1 MRIGPTFRISLSL
14 TLLTVSV
21 ILLAD
26 MLGFVPDRLD
36 LEMENRKIQAE
47 TLAVQLSLDAGKR
60 TAVQITPVLESLVA
74 RTDTILSAAMRRADG
89 SLLAAGGDHPRHWRP
104 PSAEHSSIDHIQV
117 PIFQGRQRWGT
128 VEVSYTPIRPAGT
141 DLLLESSIFRLSV
154 FVGVGA
160 FLAYLLFMR
169 RTLKVLN
176 PSSVIPQRVQAALD
190 VLSEGVLIL
199 DENDCIVLAN
209 ASFARHGDLS
219 PKDLIGR
226 NAADLGWS
234 RLTQEDE
241 DQPWPWSAGAGD
253 DGHATGVALVLTA
266 ESGTRRTFM
275 VNAATISD
283 GKGGRRGTLATFD
296 DVTQLE
302 STNSELTVALEE
314 LKQSQ
319 NEINRQNRELKMLAT
334 VDSLTGALNRR
345 AFFQRFKPAFR
356 DARESG
362 SPLTCIMLD
371 IDHFKSV
378 NDRYGHAAGDRV
390 IRRVAG
396 ILAEHVRPADL
407 VGRYGGEEFA
417 VVLPGLE
424 VSQAERVGE
433 RLRAS
438 IGELVGAEVGDD
450 VTITSSFGV
459 AGIDSGAQTADEL
472 LDFADKA
479 LYVAKECGRN
489 RLVRWSHDAL
499 DRHTSI
505 TPAASGTSM
514 DHALPP
520 PATDSEIL
528 RLKQRIQSLQLSV
541 EGDDTPAVDAITD
554 LPNHGVFLERID
566 EAIQQARR
574 YERLVAM
581 LVIDLRMFRHTGD
594 QMDQVYSDAL
604 ILRASERLQA
614 ILRSTDS
621 VGMLEPGNSP
631 RLYRMSTEE
640 FGVLLGDLA
649 DVEAVTLVVKRLL
662 DALAIPLDIDGDR
675 IFVTSTVGISL
686 YPHDGHDAGVL
697 LRNARTARNHARRQ
711 GRYYHFQFYAEQ
723 MNAASSRQI
732 RLETLL
738 PRALDNDELS
748 LHYQPKVDL
757 VTGQITGMEAL
768 LRWTSPELGSVSP
781 GEFIPIAEHTGLIN
795 PIGDWVMETAV
806 EQVARWV
813 DSGLS
818 NARVAINLS
827 AAQFRVGDIERRIAD
842 VLDRH
847 DVAPDRVEFELT
859 ESLIM
864 ENTEATIATMHAMHA
879 LGVRLAIDDFG
890 TGHSSLGYLKTFPIN
905 AVKIDR
911 SFLQDVE
918 TGEADRALVAGI
930 VAMSHSLGL
939 RVIAEG
945 VETPEQLDF
954 LRNVKCD
961 ELQGFLFS
969 RPVPTDAAGKLL
981 HTGMR
986 LSSAVGA
993 SA

>member
-1 MRIGPTFRISLSL
+1 MRLGPTFRISISL

-21 ILLAD
+21 LLLAD

-47 TLAVQLSLDAGKR
+47 MLAVQLSLDAGKR
-60 TAVQITPVLESLVA
+60 TTVQITPILESLVS
-74 RTDTILSAAMRRADG
+74 RNDTILSAAMRRADG

-104 PSAEHSSIDHIQV
+104 PTAEHSSIDHIQV
-117 PIFQGRQRWGT
+117 PIFQGKQRWGT

-141 DLLLESSIFRLSV
+141 DLLLESSIFRLAV
-154 FVGVGA
+154 FIGLGA

-169 RTLKVLN
+169 RTLKILN

-199 DENDCIVLAN
+199 DENECIVLAN
-209 ASFARHGDLS
+209 ASFARHCDQS
-219 PKDLIGR
+219 STDLIGR

-234 RLTQEDE
+234 RLTQDDE
-241 DQPWPWSAGAGD
+241 DRPWPWSVGTGD
-253 DGHATGVALVLTA
+253 HDHATGVALVLTTA
-266 ESGTRRTFM
+266 AGARRTFM
-275 VNAATISD
+275 VNAAAITD

-302 STNSELTVALEE
+302 STNGELTVALEE
-314 LKQSQ
+314 LQESQ
-319 NEINRQNRELKMLAT
+319 KEISRQNRELKMLAT

-356 DARESG
+356 EAQESG

-390 IRRVAG
+390 IRRVAE
-396 ILAEHVRPADL
+396 ILADHVRPSDL

-424 VSQAERVGE
+424 VSQAESVGE

-438 IGELVGAEVGDD
+438 IGELVGTEVGED

-459 AGIDSGAQTADEL
+459 AGIDSGAKTADEL

-489 RLVRWSHDAL
+489 RLVRWSE
-499 DRHTSI
+499 
-505 TPAASGTSM
+505 
-514 DHALPP
+514 HALARDL
-520 PATDSEIL
+520 PAMPVPADEQAQGAAPANDSEIL
-528 RLKQRIQSLQLSV
+528 RLKQRIQSLQMSAN
-541 EGDDTPAVDAITD
+541 DTEAPAVDAITD
-554 LPNHGVFLERID
+554 LPNHSVFLERID

-574 YERLVAM
+574 YERFVAM
-581 LVIDLRMFRHTGD
+581 LVIDLRMVRHTGD
-594 QMDQVYSDAL
+594 QMDQVYNDAL
-604 ILRASERLQA
+604 ILRASERLQS

-640 FGVLLGDLA
+640 FGVLLSDLA

-686 YPHDGHDAGVL
+686 YPHDGHDAAVL

-757 VTGQITGMEAL
+757 VTGQITGLEAL
-768 LRWTSPELGSVSP
+768 LRWTSPELGNVSP
-781 GEFIPIAEHTGLIN
+781 AEFIPIAEHTGLIN
-795 PIGDWVMETAV
+795 PIGDWVMDTAV

-827 AAQFRVGDIERRIAD
+827 AAQFRNGDIEERIAE
-842 VLDRH
+842 VLARH

-864 ENTEATIATMHAMHA
+864 ENTEATIATMHALHA
-879 LGVRLAIDDFG
+879 LGVRMAIDDFG
-890 TGHSSLGYLKTFPIN
+890 TGHSSLGYLKTFPIH

-930 VAMSHSLGL
+930 IAMSHSLGL

-954 LRNVKCD
+954 LRQAKCD

-969 RPVPTDAAGKLL
+969 RPVPTKRASRLL

-986 LSSAVGA
+986 LSTAVGVPG
-993 SA
+993 